1 MLKEC
6 WYNKIVQIKEWHLL
20 VHNQIKVCFLFF
32 FIFYFLIIFSFL
44 GYPPNHPYN
53 SNTGQ
58 RLSPQQQQQLAFQA
72 ASNTNNISQ
81 VSPRQASFTQGPQT
95 QQQQQQQTQPQPNQ
109 TQQQWNAANTRL
121 SLQQQQNPMLNAQLT
136 VSLI

>member
-1 MLKEC
+1 M
-6 WYNKIVQIKEWHLL
+6 IF
-20 VHNQIKVCFLFF
+20 FL
-32 FIFYFLIIFSFL
+32 L

-58 RLSPQQQQQLAFQA
+58 RLSPQQQQQQQQMAFQA
-72 ASNTNNISQ
+72 SSNTNNISQ
-81 VSPRQASFTQGPQT
+81 VSPRQSTFTQGP
-95 QQQQQQQTQPQPNQ
+95 QTQPQPNQ

-136 VSLI
+136 VSFVFVSFYFFAANSFFYGEFEIFTANSKFLN